1 MMLNTV
7 AFAPIPK
14 ASTRIVTTRKPGL
27 SRNCREAYRKSFASP
42 SSMLAIISDERSAFD
57 VDYLR
62 LNRRVLA
69 PNFAAT
75 LAPEMPIVEPR
86 NSLPVPF
93 RYANEGILT
102 T

>member
-1 MMLNTV
+1 
-7 AFAPIPK
+7 
-14 ASTRIVTTRKPGL
+14 
-27 SRNCREAYRKSFASP
+27 
-42 SSMLAIISDERSAFD
+42 MLAIISDERSAFD

-86 NSLPVPF
+86 NSLPVPELPGAPMSRPNKIDMRRSF
-93 RYANEGILT
+93 SDLGGTLSRIFFG
-102 T
+102 